1 MRKQL
6 KSLMWLRRRIILSNK
21 SILIQVLLPF
31 GYTYLNKKLY
41 EVQGTLN
48 TETKFR
54 LLVTCLSMA
63 LFLGSGN
70 MISTIVSEEREKNTL
85 RTLLMSG
92 IKAKNYIISTL
103 VFPFAI
109 SLASALLIPKIL
121 EIDLGKQSDTY
132 YLIVLLTAVAVMLI
146 YLFIG
151 MVCKTQISS
160 QIVSLPITMIGLFI
174 PTFSGMSDTFDT
186 VIKYSHMGLF
196 TNALSDL
203 NHFKW
208 QDQKASLIALIV
220 WILVFASLVFVQAK
234 RIRKIS

>member
-21 SILIQVLLPF
+21 SLLLQVMLPF
-31 GYTYLNKKLY
+31 GFPYLYKKLY

-48 TETKFR
+48 EETKFN
-54 LLVTCLSMA
+54 LLAS
-63 LFLGSGN
+63 
-70 MISTIVSEEREKNTL
+70 L

-92 IKAKNYIISTL
+92 IKVKSYFISTL
-103 VFPFAI
+103 IFPFAI
-109 SLASALLIPKIL
+109 SLASALLIPNIL

-151 MVCKTQISS
+151 MVCKTQVSS
-160 QIVSLPITMIGLFI
+160 QIVSLPVTMISLFI

-196 TNALSDL
+196 TNGLSDL
-203 NHFKW
+203 DHFKW
-208 QDQKASLIALIV
+208 QDQKASLIALII
-220 WILVFASLVFVQAK
+220 WILVFALLDFVQAK
-234 RIRKIS
+234 KIRKIS